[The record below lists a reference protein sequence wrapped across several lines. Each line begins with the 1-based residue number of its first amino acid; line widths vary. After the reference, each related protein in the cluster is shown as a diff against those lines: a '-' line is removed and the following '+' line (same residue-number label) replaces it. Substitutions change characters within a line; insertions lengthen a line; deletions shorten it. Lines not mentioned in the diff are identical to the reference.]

1 MLKRLCI
8 VAAAIALGAC
18 GTDKP
23 TDEQVADAIG
33 RACDMTHSCNAG
45 TKCGTVDFAYHQCIA
60 PCMMTGQDTCPD
72 GTYCSINGVS
82 MDHVCLRLCQSAMD
96 CTSVNDTLT
105 CTNAINDDSSPGPL
119 VCQTP

>member
-1 MLKRLCI
+1 MLKRLSI
-8 VAAAIALGAC
+8 VAAIALGAC

-33 RACDMTHSCNAG
+33 RACDATHSCNAG
-45 TKCGTVDFAYHQCIA
+45 TKCGTVDFAYHQCVE
-60 PCMMTGQDTCPD
+60 PCTMSGQDVCPD

-82 MDHVCLRLCQSAMD
+82 MDHVCLRTCMTAMD

-105 CTNAINDDSSPGPL
+105 CTNPINDHSSPGPL
-119 VCQTP
+119 